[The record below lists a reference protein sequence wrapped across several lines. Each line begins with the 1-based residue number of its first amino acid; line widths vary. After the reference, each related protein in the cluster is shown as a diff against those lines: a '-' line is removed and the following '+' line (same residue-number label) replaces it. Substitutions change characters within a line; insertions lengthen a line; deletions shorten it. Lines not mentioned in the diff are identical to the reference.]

1 MAATPNL
8 TAPGPAAKMS
18 MDDSS
23 IIKMIG
29 PANLRRAEG
38 RLRRRSFLVALVFLA
53 PAVLLTTSVLLLPI
67 AFNVLLSFTK
77 WKKFA
82 GLDQWG
88 GLSNYESLFGHPQ
101 LADAAT
107 NTAIWVAAT
116 LVLPMALGLI
126 LALAL
131 RDIPFAGLIKTI
143 IFLPRVIAPTS
154 IGVLWFYVY
163 APNGMVNSA
172 LSVLTQHPVDI
183 GWLYQPETIMPAI
196 VVTYV
201 WQNVGL
207 VMVLLLLGL
216 AAVPTDPLEA
226 AKMDGA
232 SPPQVFYH
240 VVLPLLAPTLVVVS
254 MMSVLAGFG
263 AFDLLWV
270 MGISYP
276 GQRTLTLSTYMYFSG
291 FTKGSWA
298 YAAAVAVLLSA
309 VTLVVTWLQAWLQ
322 ARAERLRS

>member
-1 MAATPNL
+1 MP
-8 TAPGPAAKMS
+8 
-18 MDDSS
+18 MDDSDV
-23 IIKMIG
+23 IKLIG
-29 PANLRRAEG
+29 TANLRLAEA
-38 RLRRRSFLVALVFLA
+38 RLRRRSFRIALVFLA
-53 PAVLLTTSVLLLPI
+53 PAILLTSTLLLLPI
-67 AFNVLLSFTK
+67 AFNVFLSFTK
-77 WKKFA
+77 WKKFK
-82 GLDQWG
+82 GIDQWG
-88 GLSNYESLFGHPQ
+88 GLTNYEALFEHPQ
-101 LADAAT
+101 LGEVAT
-107 NTAIWVAAT
+107 STAIWVAAT

-131 RDIPFAGLIKTI
+131 REIPFAGLIKTI

-172 LSVLTQHPVDI
+172 LSILTQHPVDI
-183 GWLYQPETIMPAI
+183 GWLYQSETILPSI

-201 WQNVGL
+201 WQNTGL

-216 AAVPTDPLEA
+216 AAIPMDPLEA

-232 SPPQVFYH
+232 SPIQIFYH

-254 MMSVLAGFG
+254 MMSILAGFG

-270 MGISYP
+270 MGVSYP

-291 FTKGSWA
+291 FTKGAWA
-298 YAAAVAVLLSA
+298 YSAAVAVLLGSI
-309 VTLVVTWLQAWLQ
+309 TLTATWLQAWLQ